1 MGSIPGL
8 GKSPGGGH
16 GNSLKCF
23 CLENPVDRGAWRA
36 MVHRGTESCTR
47 LKQLS
52 MHTLEEVLN
61 ILPHILY
68 GNTDVHISD
77 ITDKPI

>member
-1 MGSIPGL
+1 MPGVGNGSPFQY
-8 GKSPGGGH
+8 S
-16 GNSLKCF
+16 
-23 CLENPVDRGAWRA
+23 CLHSSMDRGAWRA